1 MTIKNVKVTMS
12 KVGVHTHN
20 EPRKVMYLPLATI
33 TYNESEKTHKHYLD
47 GKLVK
52 KDYFKGF
59 IIGKTYFA
67 GITEN
72 EYLIYDEVGER
83 TGSVTM
89 EAVGKVI
96 QANEDYFVC
105 LKEKT
110 IYGIDAKGTI
120 TASRELTDEELER
133 LVG

>member
-12 KVGVHTHN
+12 KVGVNTPGK
-20 EPRKVMYLPLATI
+20 PRKVVYMPLATI
-33 TYNESEKTHKHYLD
+33 TYNETKKTHTHFLD
-47 GKLVK
+47 GEFVK
-52 KDYFKGF
+52 KDHFKGF
-59 IIGKTYFA
+59 VIGKTYFA

-72 EYLIYDEVGER
+72 EYLIYDEMGER
-83 TGSVTM
+83 TGSVTI

-96 QANEDYFVC
+96 QADENHFVC

-120 TASRELTDEELER
+120 LASRELTDEELEG

>member
-1 MTIKNVKVTMS
+1 MTIKDVKVTMS
-12 KVGVHTHN
+12 KVGIHTHGN
-20 EPRKVMYLPLATI
+20 PRKVVYMPLATI
-33 TYNESEKTHKHYLD
+33 TYNETKKTHTHFLD
-47 GKLVK
+47 GEFVK
-52 KDYFKGF
+52 KDHFKGF

-83 TGSVTM
+83 TASVTM

-96 QANEDYFVC
+96 QANEDHFIC
-105 LKEKT
+105 LKGKT

-120 TASRELTDEELER
+120 IASRELKDEELER
-133 LVG
+133 LIG